1 VNQVRQASTE
11 VRGGGRSPGHRRPQ
25 AFVLAA
31 TVPQLKCEDRAM
43 AYDEG
48 LATRVREVLGDR
60 PGLAEK
66 QMFGGLAF
74 LLHGNMACGVRAD
87 DLIVRVAAND
97 AETAMGE
104 PGTRRFDLTGR
115 PMKGWL
121 LVDADGH
128 AKDDDLRRWIDRGLA
143 YASSL
148 PPK

>member
-1 VNQVRQASTE
+1 
-11 VRGGGRSPGHRRPQ
+11 
-25 AFVLAA
+25 
-31 TVPQLKCEDRAM
+31 M

-48 LATRVREVLGDR
+48 LAIRVREVLGAR

-74 LLHGNMACGVRAD
+74 LVGGNMACGVRGE
-87 DLIVRVAAND
+87 DLIVRVAPDVAD
-97 AETAMGE
+97 AALGE
-104 PGTRRFDLTGR
+104 PGVRPFDLPGR

-128 AKDDDLRRWIDRGLA
+128 AEDDDLRRWVDRSVA
-143 YASSL
+143 DASSL